1 MYESGPSAEMA
12 AESNS
17 QVQVGRARRLLQE
30 QLLFLFPP
38 SEEGSGQNIKG
49 RKRQKAQKSHSTQPV
64 TSGHRLD
71 NLPHAPWDT
80 LLLVL
85 RLCTVAGRPLS
96 ASPWRTLPRS
106 RRLEQHPHHTL
117 PTWLHHIFPRDA
129 HPYHCTAHFTV
140 CLHYLKVSFMKAET
154 SVCFAYPLFPAL
166 KQCLA

>member
-1 MYESGPSAEMA
+1 MA

-17 QVQVGRARRLLQE
+17 QVQVGRARRFLQE

-38 SEEGSGQNIKG
+38 SEEGSRQNIKG

-80 LLLVL
+80 LLLAL
-85 RLCTVAGRPLS
+85 RLCTVAGLPSISISLENPSQITQARTAPSSHSPHLAAPYFPSWCSSLPLHC
-96 ASPWRTLPRS
+96 TLYC
-106 RRLEQHPHHTL
+106 L
-117 PTWLHHIFPRDA
+117 PTLSKGKLREGRD
-129 HPYHCTAHFTV
+129 
-140 CLHYLKVSFMKAET
+140 
-154 SVCFAYPLFPAL
+154 VCFAYPLFPAL